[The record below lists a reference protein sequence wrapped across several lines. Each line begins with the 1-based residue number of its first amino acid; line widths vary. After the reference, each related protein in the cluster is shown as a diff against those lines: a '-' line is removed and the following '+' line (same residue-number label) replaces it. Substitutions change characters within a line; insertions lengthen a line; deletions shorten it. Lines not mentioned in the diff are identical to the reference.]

1 MHGAAAVYSL
11 ADEQRA
17 RTEDCAWTQF
27 TAAQDGA
34 EFHTAWLALLAGR
47 IGRARAALLLTES
60 GGPGH
65 YGVAAVWPDPQ
76 RDLQYL
82 GPVAQ
87 QALEQREGLVVA
99 PDGVSAPQVDGPA
112 YVAYPLDVGGVLFG
126 AVVFDLAGGPSA
138 DLQAALR
145 QIHWSSAWLVDR
157 ARQQQLAQRSA
168 ELARVSLLNEL
179 MATALQHARMMPSAH
194 ALANEM
200 AQRMQCDRVSVGIE
214 EHGQVRPKVLSHT
227 SNFDAASDL
236 VRWLAEAMDEALDLG
251 GTIVHPSTDED
262 VGAITHA
269 ESARL
274 LGVAHMLSVPL
285 RHQGG
290 TVGILT
296 LERNRGPA
304 FSADERALA
313 EAVGVM
319 LGEIWA
325 LKRRNERGLL
335 PRARDSWREA
345 SAEMFGP
352 RHPGIKAAGAV
363 LASALLVTLFWQTE
377 HRVTGRTLVEGS
389 TQIAAVV
396 PFDGFIEVGHVRAGD
411 TVRKGQPLAR
421 LDDRDLKLERSRW
434 VAEREQLSRRYQV
447 AQSQADRAA
456 MGVLAAQVHQAEA
469 QLALVEERLARATL
483 IAPYDGVVVSGDLS
497 QRLGSPVQTGQQLF
511 EVAPLEA
518 FRVTIEVDDRDINW
532 VALGQPG
539 ELVLSG
545 MPGQAWPLTV
555 QRLRSIATQREGRN
569 LFAVEAR
576 LEGAAPPGLRP
587 GMEGVGKVVVGERS
601 LLWVWTHGLV
611 DWLRLALWTWMP

>member
-1 MHGAAAVYSL
+1 MHEAVPPNSL

-17 RTEDCAWTQF
+17 HLEEGVWTQF
-27 TAAQDGA
+27 TAPQDGDA
-34 EFHTAWLALLAGR
+34 FHAAWLALLAAR
-47 IGRARAALLLTES
+47 IGRANAALLLTES

-65 YGVAAVWPDPQ
+65 YGVAAVWPDPR

-82 GPVAQ
+82 GSVAQ
-87 QALEQREGLVVA
+87 QALEQRTGLVVA
-99 PDGVSAPQVDGPA
+99 PDGVSAPQTNGPA
-112 YVAYPLDVGGVLFG
+112 YIGYPFEVDGVLLG
-126 AVVFDLAGGPSA
+126 AVVFDLAARPGEE
-138 DLQAALR
+138 LQTALR
-145 QIHWSSAWLVDR
+145 QIHWSSAWLIDR
-157 ARQQQLAQRSA
+157 AHQQQLAERSA
-168 ELARVSLLNEL
+168 ELSRVSLLNEL

-194 ALANEM
+194 AVANEM

-227 SNFDAASDL
+227 ANFDPASDL

-251 GTIVHPSTDED
+251 GTIVHPSTDD
-262 VGAITHA
+262 GVGAITHA

-274 LGVAHMLSVPL
+274 LGVQHLLSVPL

-290 TVGILT
+290 TIGILT
-296 LERNRGPA
+296 LERNQGPA
-304 FSADERALA
+304 FSAQERSVA

-325 LKRRNERGLL
+325 MKRRDERGLL
-335 PRARDSWREA
+335 PRWREA
-345 SAEMFGP
+345 WRETSAEIFGP

-363 LASALLVTLFWQTE
+363 LASALLVILIWQTD
-377 HRVTGRTLVEGS
+377 HRVTGRTVVEGS

-396 PFDGFIEVGHVRAGD
+396 PFDGFIEVGYVRAGD

-421 LDDRDLKLERSRW
+421 LDDRDLQLERSRW

-456 MGVLAAQVHQAEA
+456 MGVLSAQVLQAEA

-518 FRVTIEVDDRDINW
+518 FRVMIEVDDRDINW
-532 VALGQPG
+532 VALGQSG

-545 MPGQAWPLTV
+545 MPGQAWPFKV

-576 LEGAAPPGLRP
+576 MEGAVPPGLRP